1 MKFEELQAASKGTPS
16 LYIGR
21 KYINKCNYRKTFE
34 IDEQIIVILRPK
46 MAEDE
51 NGNEIPMLAKNGS
64 PIMDR
69 QIYIPFKGSDGVQYL
84 TQTKSPLI
92 YRLIR
97 NLPVIK
103 TEKDSYGNDMEY
115 HEKIEGKLRFG
126 EDDYKYGEKSVPVVT
141 LEAAEEE

>member
-1 MKFEELQAASKGTPS
+1 MKFEELQAASKGTPA

-51 NGNEIPMLAKNGS
+51 NGNEIPMLAKNGA

-84 TQTKSPLI
+84 TQTKSPLV

-97 NLPVIK
+97 NLPVIN

-115 HEKIEGKLRFG
+115 HEKIEGKLRFS
-126 EDDYKYGEKSVPVVT
+126 EDDYKYGEKTVPVVT